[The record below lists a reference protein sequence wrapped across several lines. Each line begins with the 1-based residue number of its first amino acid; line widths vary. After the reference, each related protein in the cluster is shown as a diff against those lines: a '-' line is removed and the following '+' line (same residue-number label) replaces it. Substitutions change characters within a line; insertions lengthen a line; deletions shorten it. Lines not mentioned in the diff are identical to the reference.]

1 MEIIKILWII
11 IFFFFTLILIFIW
24 SKITLI
30 SNKIKKVS
38 TAVDQLKD
46 VSFFNIGEDDEIE
59 QEDNVEQ
66 KDNKDNNVEK

>member
-11 IFFFFTLILIFIW
+11 IFFFFTLMLIFIW

-38 TAVDQLKD
+38 AVIDKAQEVSFYTAVEEEE
-46 VSFFNIGEDDEIE
+46 GDEE
-59 QEDNVEQ
+59 EKNE
-66 KDNKDNNVEK
+66 NNVEK